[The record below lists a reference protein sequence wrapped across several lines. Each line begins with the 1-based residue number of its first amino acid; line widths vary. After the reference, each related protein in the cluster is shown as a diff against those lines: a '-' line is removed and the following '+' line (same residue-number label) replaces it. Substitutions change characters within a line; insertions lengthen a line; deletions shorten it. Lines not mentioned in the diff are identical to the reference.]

1 MLYIFIDDE
10 EICNL
15 ISKTKLLQVDPT
27 ANILTF
33 ESGRE
38 AIQYFQEN
46 KDRLSADKLVIFLD
60 INMPGMNGID
70 FLEEYNKLAT
80 SLQAIIYVLSSSLDA
95 TDKEAAFQFP
105 VVKDFFGKPFQTSYL
120 SGLAS

>member
-10 EICNL
+10 KICNL
-15 ISKTKLLQVDPT
+15 ISKTKLLKVDPT

-80 SLQAIIYVLSSSLDA
+80 SLQAIIYVLSSSLDE

-120 SGLAS
+120 NGLAS

>member
-46 KDRLSADKLVIFLD
+46 KDRLSADELVIFLD
-60 INMPGMNGID
+60 INMPGMNGFD

-80 SLQAIIYVLSSSLDA
+80 SLQTIIYVLSSSLDA

-120 SGLAS
+120 SGLAR

>member
-46 KDRLSADKLVIFLD
+46 KDRLSADELVIFLD

-80 SLQAIIYVLSSSLDA
+80 SLQTIIYVLSSSLDA

-105 VVKDFFGKPFQTSYL
+105 VVKDFFAKPFQTSYL

>member
-70 FLEEYNKLAT
+70 FLEEYNK
-80 SLQAIIYVLSSSLDA
+80 
-95 TDKEAAFQFP
+95 
-105 VVKDFFGKPFQTSYL
+105 
-120 SGLAS
+120 

>member
-1 MLYIFIDDE
+1 MLYIFIDDD

-33 ESGRE
+33 ESAGE

-46 KDRLSADKLVIFLD
+46 KDRLSADELVIFLD
-60 INMPGMNGID
+60 INMPGMNGFD
-70 FLEEYNKLAT
+70 FLEEYSKLAT
-80 SLQAIIYVLSSSLDA
+80 SLQAIIYVLSSTLDP
-95 TDKEAAFQFP
+95 TDKETAFQFP
-105 VVKDFFGKPFQTSYL
+105 VVKDFWGKPFQTSYL

>member
-15 ISKTKLLQVDPT
+15 ISTTKLLQVDPT

-60 INMPGMNGID
+60 MNMPGMNGID

-80 SLQAIIYVLSSSLDA
+80 SLKAIIYVLSSTLDA

>member
-46 KDRLSADKLVIFLD
+46 KDRLSADELVIFLD
-60 INMPGMNGID
+60 INMPGMNGFD

-80 SLQAIIYVLSSSLDA
+80 SLQTIIYVLSSSLDA

-105 VVKDFFGKPFQTSYL
+105 LVKDFFGKPFQTSYL